1 MRQLTSEPRICKLVG
16 CEATLEGRR
25 RGTEYCSPS
34 HRVRAFKARTE
45 GRDPQSISETPG
57 TAAVSA
63 DNLPQTR
70 NGKYTAVEVETGLRA
85 VAMASGNA
93 TRAAEVLERSGQRA
107 IPRRTLS
114 KWATETHAERYRQI
128 SQDILPELDARL
140 AEGSDALV
148 QAYSELQWEA
158 IERAREKLPEAKVSE
173 LASLMKAGAVGTGIH
188 TEKSQLRRGQPTEIK
203 KQDADSV
210 HESLKRVARRWP
222 QFINPAILEG
232 LAVEVTVPRRELP
245 APSRDD

>member
-1 MRQLTSEPRICKLVG
+1 MAL
-16 CEATLEGRR
+16 
-25 RGTEYCSPS
+25 
-34 HRVRAFKARTE
+34 
-45 GRDPQSISETPG
+45 
-57 TAAVSA
+57 
-63 DNLPQTR
+63 
-70 NGKYTAVEVETGLRA
+70 EVETGLRA

-114 KWATETHAERYRQI
+114 KWATETHAERYRRI
-128 SQDILPELDARL
+128 SQEVLPELNARL

-148 QAYSELQWEA
+148 QAYSELQWDA

-188 TEKSQLRRGQPTEIK
+188 TEKSQLRRGAPTETEIK
-203 KQDADSV
+203 KQDAESI
-210 HESLKRVARRWP
+210 HESLKTIARRWP
-222 QFINPAILEG
+222 QFINPGVLEG

-245 APSRDD
+245 KPSRDK